1 MKDIGGNMQILKK
14 TRTVCTINQCAGCM
28 ACVDVCPCNAISV
41 VDSKKY
47 LNAIIDSKRCVQCNA
62 CHFVCQQN
70 HPADFREPKSW
81 LQGWGDEKIRATS
94 SSGGFGQAVMK
105 AALQNNFYVAAC
117 QFRDGDFRFGLIND
131 ENEVAAYVGSKYVK
145 SNPVGIYKKVKN
157 KLTQDKKVLFIGLP
171 CQVSSMR
178 NFVRNHKNLY
188 TIDLVCHGTP
198 SVRLL
203 RESMKEYGQ
212 SLTDIQSICFRNHD
226 YFAIKSQ
233 PINILPTGVQDCY
246 TRAFLR
252 GVCYTENCYSCQYA
266 CQRRV
271 GDLTLGD
278 SWGTEMKEE
287 LHKGI
292 SLILCQTDK
301 GRELLDIVDFQF
313 FPVDKQKSVEMNH
326 QLNYPTPMPKTR
338 EKFFLRLENGTPF
351 NHAVAMLYPK
361 AYIKQMIKK
370 NLIHLKLYL

>member
-1 MKDIGGNMQILKK
+1 MQILKK
-14 TRTVCTINQCAGCM
+14 TLTVCTINQCAGCM
-28 ACVDVCPCNAISV
+28 ACVDACPCNAISV
-41 VDSKKY
+41 VDNKKY
-47 LNAIIDSKRCVQCNA
+47 LNAIIDPQKCVQCDA
-62 CHFVCQQN
+62 CNSVCQQN
-70 HPADFREPKSW
+70 HPADFREPRAW
-81 LQGWGDEKIRATS
+81 LQGWGSEKIRTTS

-105 AALQNNFYVAAC
+105 AVLQNNFYVAAC
-117 QFRDGDFRFGLIND
+117 QFQDGDFRFDLIND
-131 ENEVAAYVGSKYVK
+131 ENEVASYVGSKYVK

-157 KLTQDKKVLFIGLP
+157 KLIQGEKVLFIGLP

-203 RESMKEYGQ
+203 QESMKEYGQ
-212 SLTDIQSICFRNHD
+212 NLTDMQSICFRNHD

-233 PINILPTGVQDCY
+233 PINILPNGVQDCY
-246 TRAFLR
+246 TRAFLQ

-266 CQRRV
+266 CQPRV
-271 GDLTLGD
+271 GDVTLGD

-301 GRELLDIVDFQF
+301 GRELLDMVDFQF
-313 FPVDKQKSVEMNH
+313 YPVDKLKSVEMNH
-326 QLNYPTPMPKTR
+326 QLNYPTPMPKAR
-338 EKFFLRLENGTPF
+338 EKFFLRLEKGTPF
-351 NHAVAMLYPK
+351 NQAVAMLYPK

-370 NLIHLKLYL
+370 ILIHLKLYL